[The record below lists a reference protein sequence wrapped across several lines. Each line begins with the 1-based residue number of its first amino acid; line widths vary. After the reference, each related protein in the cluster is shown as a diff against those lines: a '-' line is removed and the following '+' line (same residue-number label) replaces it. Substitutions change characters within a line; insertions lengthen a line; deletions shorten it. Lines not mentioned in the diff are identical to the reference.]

1 MHSVSNTMSQ
11 IADTENIKLAFIR
24 AAKGK
29 TNRPDVRRILDDL
42 DFHVKKLQEMLI
54 SETFQP
60 AKHEQITINDGIL
73 LKKRNIIK
81 PFYKYEQVVHHA
93 LIQVLAPQ
101 NDMIERFGYTKCLN
115 RGFYEYS
122 CGSIPGRGPDYGA
135 RYIHNAFRNDPANT
149 KYFLQMD
156 IHHFFDTIPHRHL
169 KEKLAERIKDEA
181 TLRLLYRIID
191 NYQSEEMKDEPRGL
205 PIGFYTSPW
214 LANFYLTPLDHC
226 IKQNI
231 LEDVKIHKTE
241 RFVNKM
247 NRKGIR
253 KYKVPKYSAG
263 IPYYVRYVDDMVLL
277 SGNKKEL
284 YLVQERVELKL
295 KEIGLSLKPNWKI
308 RRLEYTDKDGRIR
321 GSRLDYLGRVFTRDC
336 IFLRKTILIRS
347 TRKARRI
354 GKKDTITWH
363 DASSMLSRTGYFKHT
378 DTYGVYQERIKPY
391 VNKKLLRQ
399 IMSRHTKKENVNV
412 NQVC

>member
-1 MHSVSNTMSQ
+1 
-11 IADTENIKLAFIR
+11 
-24 AAKGK
+24 
-29 TNRPDVRRILDDL
+29 
-42 DFHVKKLQEMLI
+42 
-54 SETFQP
+54 
-60 AKHEQITINDGIL
+60 
-73 LKKRNIIK
+73 
-81 PFYKYEQVVHHA
+81 
-93 LIQVLAPQ
+93 
-101 NDMIERFGYTKCLN
+101 
-115 RGFYEYS
+115 
-122 CGSIPGRGPDYGA
+122 
-135 RYIHNAFRNDPANT
+135 
-149 KYFLQMD
+149 
-156 IHHFFDTIPHRHL
+156 
-169 KEKLAERIKDEA
+169 
-181 TLRLLYRIID
+181 
-191 NYQSEEMKDEPRGL
+191 
-205 PIGFYTSPW
+205 
-214 LANFYLTPLDHC
+214 
-226 IKQNI
+226 
-231 LEDVKIHKTE
+231 
-241 RFVNKM
+241 
-247 NRKGIR
+247 
-253 KYKVPKYSAG
+253 
-263 IPYYVRYVDDMVLL
+263 MVLL